1 MYNGNNKTALAS
13 QRQIAAAFTAL
24 LREKPYSQISVSAIC
39 KEAGVSR
46 QTFYSLFSSKENIVL
61 YVLHKRHTFHPGRTS
76 DSDSAAGSGSS
87 CMSCGTDSASDA
99 PDSAAGGSSCMS
111 HGTDSASDAPDSAAG
126 SSSCPASGSCHQL
139 SLKELSFEYARYI
152 KDRTEFL
159 SLLDR
164 NNLLYLMHES
174 LYGCFFGCTCF
185 CPRIKGT
192 DRCFV
197 AEFVAGSLS
206 GIAKTYVRQGSTMTV
221 DNLEAMIYSLF
232 SGDFFSD

>member
-1 MYNGNNKTALAS
+1 MYEGCNKTALTS
-13 QRQIAAAFTAL
+13 QSAIAGAL
-24 LREKPYSQISVSAIC
+24 LSLMEEKPYSRISVSEIC
-39 KEAGVSR
+39 KCAGVSR
-46 QTFYSLFSSKENIVL
+46 QTFYTLFSSKENIVL

-87 CMSCGTDSASDA
+87 CMSC
-99 PDSAAGGSSCMS
+99 
-111 HGTDSASDAPDSAAG
+111 GTDSASDAPDSAAG